1 MKMITNYL
9 KKAIKWYCYKTAEVY
24 NLLPNNGMIDY

>member
-9 KKAIKWYCYKTAEVY
+9 KKAAVWYRCKAAQIYCQ
-24 NLLPNNGMIDY
+24 LPNNGMIEY